1 MSGKR
6 NRVRVRG
13 KDRGKDHEEA
23 LKATSSCRA
32 SIFAAHRGIGS
43 LDNLSRLLL
52 RAQTQV

>member
-23 LKATSSCRA
+23 LKATDRHA
-32 SIFAAHRGIGS
+32 GRRFLPLAGKLEVATI
-43 LDNLSRLLL
+43 
-52 RAQTQV
+52 